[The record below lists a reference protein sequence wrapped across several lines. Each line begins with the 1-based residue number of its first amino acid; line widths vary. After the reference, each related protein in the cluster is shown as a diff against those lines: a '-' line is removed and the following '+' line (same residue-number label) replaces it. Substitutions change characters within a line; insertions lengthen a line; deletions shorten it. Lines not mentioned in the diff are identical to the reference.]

1 MHYNKLGE
9 MVESKV
15 YHWGNTSIMASLKR
29 CKVKFS
35 DLHKT
40 LQIYVPNGRYKGGMT
55 PEEIKEFEN
64 LFELSLE
71 YGRCVRLTSSHNVFI
86 IEKNKIQGFQPE
98 GLDNPNYLISTT
110 EENLQLILSSDDKIK
125 ELEKFYSEGK
135 ITIKGQSLGAK
146 IKLSLGSFVYN
157 FFN

>member
-1 MHYNKLGE
+1 VNKRFKDPNIRRAAKYEARVFGKFMKATNVFELNKLHLESIDSSVCWTTLSRGEIDPKTNDVLEINYKLLNNPWRRMHYNKLGE

-55 PEEIKEFEN
+55 PEEIKEFET
-64 LFELSLE
+64 LM
-71 YGRCVRLTSSHNVFI
+71 GI
-86 IEKNKIQGFQPE
+86 QDEK
-98 GLDNPNYLISTT
+98 
-110 EENLQLILSSDDKIK
+110 
-125 ELEKFYSEGK
+125 
-135 ITIKGQSLGAK
+135 
-146 IKLSLGSFVYN
+146 
-157 FFN
+157 